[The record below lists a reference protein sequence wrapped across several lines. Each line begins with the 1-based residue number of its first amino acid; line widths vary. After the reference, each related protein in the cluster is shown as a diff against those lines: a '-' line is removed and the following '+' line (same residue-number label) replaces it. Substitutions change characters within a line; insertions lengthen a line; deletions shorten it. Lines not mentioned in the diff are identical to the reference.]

1 MIELIA
7 VSKIYNAGQPNEY
20 SAVREVSFSIEP
32 GCVTALRGPSG
43 SGKTTLLGLIGGLTR
58 PTSGR
63 VRLDGRDISALPER
77 FLTELRRATFG
88 FVFQQF
94 QLIRG
99 LSVLENVMLPA
110 TPTGRPYAQV
120 RRHALELL
128 DGFGLSGRAEA
139 KAQWLSGGE
148 AQRVAIARALINDPK
163 VILADEPT
171 SHLDSAL
178 SRQILAILA
187 DLRAQGRTLIISS
200 HDPLVFEAGLVER
213 VIDLRDGR
221 VIGSLD
227 EARAESGGVSNAPPD
242 SAALH
247 PGYRLFCPTKP

>member
-1 MIELIA
+1 MIELLQ
-7 VSKIYNAGQPNEY
+7 VSKTFNPGQPNAFE
-20 SAVREVSFSIEP
+20 AVREVSVAIEP
-32 GCVTALRGPSG
+32 GRVTALRGPSG

-58 PTSGR
+58 PSRGR

-110 TPTGRPYAQV
+110 TPTGRPYAEV
-120 RRHALELL
+120 RARARQLL
-128 DGFGLSGRAEA
+128 DGFDLGGRAETP
-139 KAQWLSGGE
+139 AQWLSGGE

-171 SHLDSAL
+171 AHLDSAL
-178 SRQILAILA
+178 SRQILAIFA
-187 DLRAQGRTLIISS
+187 DLRAQGRSVILSS
-200 HDPLVFEAGLVER
+200 HDPLVFEFGLVER
-213 VIDLRDGR
+213 VLEIRDGQ
-221 VIGSLD
+221 VT
-227 EARAESGGVSNAPPD
+227 EQ
-242 SAALH
+242 
-247 PGYRLFCPTKP
+247 

>member
-1 MIELIA
+1 MIELVD
-7 VSKIYNAGQPNEY
+7 VSKTFNPGRENEY
-20 SAVREVSFSIEP
+20 RAVREVSMVIEP
-32 GCVTALRGPSG
+32 GRVTALRGPSG

-58 PTSGR
+58 PSAGR

-77 FLTELRRATFG
+77 FLTELRRTAFG

-94 QLIRG
+94 QLIRD

-110 TPTGRPYAQV
+110 TPTGRPYREIRAS
-120 RRHALELL
+120 AIGLLGEL
-128 DGFGLSGRAEA
+128 GLAERAGA

-148 AQRVAIARALINDPK
+148 AQRVAIARALINDPR

-171 SHLDSAL
+171 AHLDSEL

-187 DLRAQGRTLIISS
+187 DLRRRGRTLVIAS

-221 VIGSLD
+221 V
-227 EARAESGGVSNAPPD
+227 AP
-242 SAALH
+242 
-247 PGYRLFCPTKP
+247 

>member
-1 MIELIA
+1 MIELLQ
-7 VSKIYNAGQPNEY
+7 VSKTFNSGQPNAFE
-20 SAVREVSFSIEP
+20 AVREVSVAIEP
-32 GCVTALRGPSG
+32 GRVTALRGPSG

-58 PTSGR
+58 PSRGR
-63 VRLDGRDISALPER
+63 VRLDGRDISALQER

-110 TPTGRPYAQV
+110 TPTGRPYAEV
-120 RRHALELL
+120 RARAQQLL
-128 DGFGLSGRAEA
+128 DDFGLGGRAEA

-171 SHLDSAL
+171 AHLDSAL
-178 SRQILAILA
+178 SRQILAIFA
-187 DLRAQGRTLIISS
+187 DLRAQGRSVILSS
-200 HDPLVFEAGLVER
+200 HDPLVFEFGLVER
-213 VIDLRDGR
+213 VLEIRDGQ
-221 VIGSLD
+221 VT
-227 EARAESGGVSNAPPD
+227 EQ
-242 SAALH
+242 
-247 PGYRLFCPTKP
+247 

>member
-1 MIELIA
+1 MIELIS
-7 VSKIYNAGQPNEY
+7 VSKTYNAGRPNQY
-20 SAVREVSFSIEP
+20 RAMREVSLSIEP
-32 GCVTALRGPSG
+32 GRVTALRGPSG

-58 PTSGR
+58 PSSGR
-63 VRLDGRDISALPER
+63 VRLDERDISALSER

-94 QLIRG
+94 QLMRG
-99 LSVLENVMLPA
+99 LTVLENVMLPA

-120 RRHALELL
+120 RARALELL

-171 SHLDSAL
+171 SHLDRAL

-213 VIDLRDGR
+213 VIDLRDGQ
-221 VIGSLD
+221 V
-227 EARAESGGVSNAPPD
+227 VP
-242 SAALH
+242 
-247 PGYRLFCPTKP
+247 

>member
-1 MIELIA
+1 MIELLA
-7 VSKIYNAGQPNEY
+7 VSKTYNAGRVNEFT
-20 SAVREVSFSIEP
+20 AVREVSISIEP
-32 GCVTALRGPSG
+32 GRVTALRGPSG

-77 FLTELRRATFG
+77 FLSELRRASFG

-110 TPTGRPYAQV
+110 TPTGRPYARV
-120 RRHALELL
+120 RRQAQELL
-128 DGFGLSGRAEA
+128 HGLGLGERGATP
-139 KAQWLSGGE
+139 AQWLSGGE
-148 AQRVAIARALINDPK
+148 AQRVAIARALINDPR

-171 SHLDSAL
+171 AHLDSDL

-187 DLRAQGRTLIISS
+187 DLRAQGRTLILSS

-221 VIGSLD
+221 VV
-227 EARAESGGVSNAPPD
+227 A
-242 SAALH
+242 
-247 PGYRLFCPTKP
+247 

>member
-1 MIELIA
+1 MIELLQ
-7 VSKIYNAGQPNEY
+7 VSKTFNSGQPNSFE
-20 SAVREVSFSIEP
+20 AVREVSVAIEP
-32 GCVTALRGPSG
+32 GRVTALRGPSG

-58 PTSGR
+58 PSRGR
-63 VRLDGRDISALPER
+63 VRLDGRDISALQER

-110 TPTGRPYAQV
+110 TPTGRPYAEV
-120 RRHALELL
+120 RARAQQLL
-128 DGFGLSGRAEA
+128 DDFGLGGRAEA

-171 SHLDSAL
+171 AHLDSAL
-178 SRQILAILA
+178 SRQILAIFA
-187 DLRAQGRTLIISS
+187 DLRAQGRSVILSS
-200 HDPLVFEAGLVER
+200 HDPLVFEFGLVER
-213 VIDLRDGR
+213 VLEIRDGQ
-221 VIGSLD
+221 VT
-227 EARAESGGVSNAPPD
+227 EQ
-242 SAALH
+242 
-247 PGYRLFCPTKP
+247 

>member
-1 MIELIA
+1 MIELVE
-7 VSKIYNAGQPNEY
+7 VSKTYNPGRENAY
-20 SAVREVSFSIEP
+20 TAVREVSLNIEP
-32 GCVTALRGPSG
+32 GRVTALRGPSG

-58 PTSGR
+58 PSSGR

-110 TPTGRPYAQV
+110 IPSGRPHAQV
-120 RRHALELL
+120 RQQALQLL
-128 DGFGLSGRAEA
+128 DGFGLGARAEA

-148 AQRVAIARALINDPK
+148 AQRVAIARALINDPQI
-163 VILADEPT
+163 ILADEPT

-187 DLRAQGRTLIISS
+187 DLRAQGKGVVISS
-200 HDPLVFEAGLVER
+200 HDPLVFEVGLVER

-221 VIGSLD
+221 LAS
-227 EARAESGGVSNAPPD
+227 
-242 SAALH
+242 
-247 PGYRLFCPTKP
+247 

>member
-1 MIELIA
+1 MIELLA
-7 VSKIYNAGQPNEY
+7 VSKTYNAGRPNEFR
-20 SAVREVSFSIEP
+20 AVREVSLGIEP
-32 GCVTALRGPSG
+32 GRVTALRGPSG

-58 PTSGR
+58 PSSGR
-63 VRLDGRDISALPER
+63 VRLDGRDISALSER

-110 TPTGRPYAQV
+110 TPSGRPYHQV
-120 RRHALELL
+120 RERALELL
-128 DGFGLSGRAEA
+128 AGLDLSDRAEA

-148 AQRVAIARALINDPK
+148 AQRVAIARALINDPR

-171 SHLDSAL
+171 SHLDSDL

-187 DLRAQGRTLIISS
+187 DLRAQGRTVIVSS

-221 VIGSLD
+221 TC
-227 EARAESGGVSNAPPD
+227 
-242 SAALH
+242 SAGDPAGPSTL
-247 PGYRLFCPTKP
+247 P

>member
-1 MIELIA
+1 MIELLA
-7 VSKIYNAGQPNEY
+7 VSKTYNAGRVNEFT
-20 SAVREVSFSIEP
+20 AVREVSISIEP
-32 GCVTALRGPSG
+32 GRVTALRGPSG

-77 FLTELRRATFG
+77 FLSELRRASFG

-110 TPTGRPYAQV
+110 TPTGRPYARV
-120 RRHALELL
+120 RRQAQELL
-128 DGFGLSGRAEA
+128 HGLGLGERGATP
-139 KAQWLSGGE
+139 AQWLSGGE
-148 AQRVAIARALINDPK
+148 AQRVAIARALINDPR

-171 SHLDSAL
+171 AHLDSAL

-187 DLRAQGRTLIISS
+187 DLRSQGRTVILSS

-213 VIDLRDGR
+213 VIDLRDGK
-221 VIGSLD
+221 VV
-227 EARAESGGVSNAPPD
+227 A
-242 SAALH
+242 
-247 PGYRLFCPTKP
+247 

>member
-1 MIELIA
+1 MIEL
-7 VSKIYNAGQPNEY
+7 VQVTKTFNAGQQNEFH
-20 SAVREVSFSIEP
+20 AVREISFGIEP
-32 GCVTALRGPSG
+32 GRVTALRGPSG

-99 LSVLENVMLPA
+99 LTVLENVMLPA
-110 TPTGRPYAQV
+110 TPTGRPYAEV
-120 RRHALELL
+120 RARALQLL
-128 DGFGLSGRAEA
+128 ADFDLDGRAEA
-139 KAQWLSGGE
+139 RAQWLSGGE

-171 SHLDSAL
+171 AHLDSVL
-178 SRQILAILA
+178 SRQILAIFA
-187 DLRAQGRTLIISS
+187 DLRAQGRSVILSS
-200 HDPLVFEAGLVER
+200 HDPLVFEFGLVER
-213 VIDLRDGR
+213 VVEIRDGQ
-221 VIGSLD
+221 VLPGT
-227 EARAESGGVSNAPPD
+227 
-242 SAALH
+242 SA
-247 PGYRLFCPTKP
+247 

>member
-1 MIELIA
+1 MNAKPNAEYPAKTVAGVIELLT
-7 VSKIYNAGQPNEY
+7 VSKTYNAGRPKEY
-20 SAVREVSFSIEP
+20 RAVREVSLSIEP
-32 GCVTALRGPSG
+32 GRVTALRGPSG

-58 PTSGR
+58 PSSGR
-63 VRLDGRDISALPER
+63 VRLDGRDISALSER
-77 FLTELRRATFG
+77 FLTDLRRATFG

-94 QLIRG
+94 QLMRG

-120 RRHALELL
+120 RARALDLL

-178 SRQILAILA
+178 SRQILTILA
-187 DLRAQGRTLIISS
+187 DLRSEGRTVLVSS
-200 HDPLVFEAGLVER
+200 HDPLVFEVGLVER
-213 VIDLRDGR
+213 VIELRDGQ
-221 VIGSLD
+221 V
-227 EARAESGGVSNAPPD
+227 VS
-242 SAALH
+242 
-247 PGYRLFCPTKP
+247 

>member
-1 MIELIA
+1 MIELVQ
-7 VSKIYNAGQPNEY
+7 VSKTFNAGQPNELT
-20 SAVREVSFSIEP
+20 AVREVSFGIEP
-32 GCVTALRGPSG
+32 GRVTALRGPSG

-110 TPTGRPYAQV
+110 TPTGRPYAEV
-120 RRHALELL
+120 RARALQLL
-128 DGFGLSGRAEA
+128 ADFDLAGRAEA

-171 SHLDSAL
+171 AHLDSVL
-178 SRQILAILA
+178 SRQILAIFA
-187 DLRAQGRTLIISS
+187 DLRAQGRSVILSS
-200 HDPLVFEAGLVER
+200 HDPLVFEFGLVER
-213 VIDLRDGR
+213 VVEIRDGR
-221 VIGSLD
+221 VQ
-227 EARAESGGVSNAPPD
+227 
-242 SAALH
+242 
-247 PGYRLFCPTKP
+247 PGTPA

>member
-1 MIELIA
+1 MIELVQ
-7 VSKIYNAGQPNEY
+7 VSKTFNAGQPNEFT
-20 SAVREVSFSIEP
+20 AVREVSFGIDP
-32 GCVTALRGPSG
+32 GRVTALRGPSG

-58 PTSGR
+58 PSSGR

-110 TPTGRPYAQV
+110 TPTGRPYAEV
-120 RRHALELL
+120 RARALQLL
-128 DGFGLSGRAEA
+128 ADFDLAGRAEA

-171 SHLDSAL
+171 AHLDSVL
-178 SRQILAILA
+178 SRQILAIFA
-187 DLRAQGRTLIISS
+187 DLRAQGRSVILSS
-200 HDPLVFEAGLVER
+200 HDPLVFEFGLVER
-213 VIDLRDGR
+213 VVEIRDGQ
-221 VIGSLD
+221 VQQ
-227 EARAESGGVSNAPPD
+227 ETTA
-242 SAALH
+242 
-247 PGYRLFCPTKP
+247 

>member
-1 MIELIA
+1 MIELVQ
-7 VSKIYNAGQPNEY
+7 VSKTFNAGQPNEFT
-20 SAVREVSFSIEP
+20 AVREVSFGIEP
-32 GCVTALRGPSG
+32 GRVTALRGPSG

-110 TPTGRPYAQV
+110 TPTGRPYAEV
-120 RRHALELL
+120 RARALQLL
-128 DGFGLSGRAEA
+128 ADFDLAGRAEA

-171 SHLDSAL
+171 AHLDSVL
-178 SRQILAILA
+178 SRQILAIFA
-187 DLRAQGRTLIISS
+187 DLRAQGRSVILSS
-200 HDPLVFEAGLVER
+200 HDPLVFEFGLVER
-213 VIDLRDGR
+213 VVEIRDGQ
-221 VIGSLD
+221 VQQ
-227 EARAESGGVSNAPPD
+227 ETTA
-242 SAALH
+242 
-247 PGYRLFCPTKP
+247 